1 MSFTHLNVSS
11 AFSAHYGVN
20 RPEQLCAAASSMG
33 CESLAI
39 TDRDG
44 LYGAIKHIG
53 ACISTGI
60 APIVGVSLEVT
71 ADKSLGRVL
80 ILAHGNNSG
89 KGWATLCRIISKAQE
104 RKSGKKDVSIKIGD
118 LAGFFKEETFC
129 TILIGLESSL
139 ADAALTSR
147 ATAREL
153 ATMWRE
159 YFPAPAALAIEVVNH
174 MTEPGKLGSAQH
186 AKAM

>member
-89 KGWATLCRIISKAQE
+89 KGWATLCRIISKRRPAME
-104 RKSGKKDVSIKIGD
+104 FG
-118 LAGFFKEETFC
+118 AGGASRLIRSPTRLPRHCEEEPHS
-129 TILIGLESSL
+129 ESSC
-139 ADAALTSR
+139 
-147 ATAREL
+147 
-153 ATMWRE
+153 
-159 YFPAPAALAIEVVNH
+159 P
-174 MTEPGKLGSAQH
+174 
-186 AKAM
+186 